1 MPAVHFEESRPDLAP
16 YGFTCEVWE
25 PQPMRRADRHNEL
38 ELNLVAT
45 GSLTYLLGGRR
56 VTVRA
61 GRVSAFWAA
70 TPHQVLSSSDVSH
83 YYVVTVPLA
92 WVLGWG
98 LPEPFVQGLLGGAV
112 VEEPSDSVAELDMM
126 RFAQWHIDLSPGH
139 EQVEETVLLEVKAR
153 LLRLAASAPNPAT
166 TRGTRVHRALS
177 SAGDGAPSHVEQLA
191 QFVAK
196 HYRESIGL
204 DEIAGAVGLHPDY
217 AATLFRKTFGV
228 SPTRLVLQHR
238 IMHAQRELV
247 TSDAKIL
254 SVALEAGFGSVS
266 RFNAAFKTECGCSP
280 REYRRIH
287 RG

>member
-1 MPAVHFEESRPDLAP
+1 MPGRHFEESRPDLAP

-25 PQPMRRADRHNEL
+25 PQPMRRADRHNEI
-38 ELNLVAT
+38 ELNLAAT

-61 GRVSAFWAA
+61 RHLSAFWAA
-70 TPHQVLSSSDVSH
+70 TPHQVLSSTEVSF

-112 VEEPSDSVAELDMM
+112 IEEPDDRVADLDMM
-126 RFAQWHIDLSPGH
+126 RFAQWHADLAPGH
-139 EQVEETVLLEVKAR
+139 DSVEETVLLEVKAR
-153 LLRLAASAPNPAT
+153 LLRLAASAPAAA
-166 TRGTRVHRALS
+166 RGSRGQRALA

-191 QFVAK
+191 GFVAR
-196 HYRESIGL
+196 HYREPIDL
-204 DEIAGAVGLHPDY
+204 DEIAAAVGLHPDY

-228 SPTRLVLQHR
+228 TPTRLVLQHR

-254 SVALEAGFGSVS
+254 SVALDAGFGSVS
-266 RFNAAFKTECGCSP
+266 RFNAAFRAACGCSP
-280 REYRRIH
+280 REYRRMH